1 MSSAAEP
8 LSPCRPDVVLRPTV
22 LRPTVLRRLR
32 PTVLHDPSGP
42 ALPWLHADEPPSSPA
57 ALTST
62 TQRGYPSRQR
72 GFFVPACAAGG
83 IGARVRAAGE
93 DAPSGASDRK
103 TTGPMSEQTEQQA
116 QQDAGRATYDVAAAQ
131 DRWRK
136 VWEEL
141 NPFQAADDGSR
152 ERRYA
157 LTMFPYPSGDLHMG
171 HAEVMALH
179 DVIAR
184 YWWQRGYDVMNPIGW
199 DSFGLPAENAAI
211 KRGEHPATY
220 TYANIETQA
229 ESFRRYAV
237 SFDWSRRLHTSDP
250 EYYRWT
256 QWLFLRFREQGL
268 AYRKFSPVNW
278 CPVDQTV
285 LANEQVVQGT
295 CERCGAEVTK
305 RELSQWYF
313 KVTDYAQRL
322 LDDMEQLKD
331 TWPERVLAMQRN
343 WIGRSEGAHVDFEIE
358 AADGQPARSV
368 TVFTTRPDTLFGATF
383 FVVAADAKLAAEI
396 CAPEHREGYEAYL
409 EEVRK
414 ETEIDRLSTERE
426 KTGVFLGRHAVNP
439 VNGERVPVWAADYVL
454 ADYGTG
460 AVMAVPAHDQ
470 RDLDFAKAF
479 GLPVRRVVDTGEP
492 NPEQTYVA
500 TVGDGVYVNSASDGF
515 SLDGLSDKA
524 SGISRTVARLE
535 EEGRGKGA
543 VNFRLRDWLLSRQRF
558 WGCPIPIVHCEACG
572 EVPVPDEQLPVEL
585 PDLRGADLKPKG
597 TSPLA
602 AAEEWVN
609 TSCPS
614 CGGPAK
620 RDSDTM
626 DTFVDSSWYFLRYCS
641 PDYTDG
647 PFDPAAVR
655 SWMPAHQYV
664 GGVEHA
670 ILHLLYSRFFTK
682 VLHDMGMIDFVEPF
696 TALLNQGQV
705 INQGKAMSKSL
716 GNGVNLGEMID
727 EYGVDAVRLT
737 LVFAGP
743 PEDDIDWADVSPA
756 GSLKFLQRAWRLSGD
771 VSSAPGTEF
780 AGGDETL
787 RKATHRTL
795 AEVEHLLDGHRF
807 NVVVARVM
815 ELVNVTRKAIDSGCG
830 LADPAVREATEAVAI
845 VLSLVAPYT
854 AEEMWERLGHEP
866 TVARVGWPVVEEA
879 LLVQE
884 SVTAIVQ
891 VGGKLRAKLEVSP
904 DISEADLEA
913 MALAEPVIQR
923 SLEGRTVRKVIVRA
937 PKLVNIVAS

>member
-1 MSSAAEP
+1 
-8 LSPCRPDVVLRPTV
+8 
-22 LRPTVLRRLR
+22 
-32 PTVLHDPSGP
+32 
-42 ALPWLHADEPPSSPA
+42 
-57 ALTST
+57 
-62 TQRGYPSRQR
+62 
-72 GFFVPACAAGG
+72 
-83 IGARVRAAGE
+83 
-93 DAPSGASDRK
+93 
-103 TTGPMSEQTEQQA
+103 MSEQREE
-116 QQDAGRATYDVAAAQ
+116 RETYDVVATQ
-131 DRWRK
+131 DKWRK

-141 NPFQAADDGSR
+141 NPFQAADDGSK

-184 YWWQRGYDVMNPIGW
+184 FWWQQGYDVLNPIGW

-211 KRGEHPATY
+211 KLDEHPATY

-229 ESFRRYAV
+229 ESFKRYGI

-256 QWLFLRFREQGL
+256 QWLFLRFRERGL

-278 CPVDQTV
+278 CPNDQTV
-285 LANEQVVQGT
+285 LANEQVVQGQ

-313 KVTDYAQRL
+313 KVTEYAQRL
-322 LDDMEQLKD
+322 LDDMAQLEGK
-331 TWPERVLAMQRN
+331 WPDRVLAMQRN
-343 WIGRSEGAHVDFEIE
+343 WIGRSEGAHVVFEVE
-358 AADGQPARSV
+358 GHGPV

-396 CAPEHREGYEAYL
+396 VTDEQRPAFESYL
-409 EEVRK
+409 AEVRK
-414 ETEIDRLSTERE
+414 SSDIDRLSTERP
-426 KTGVFLGRHAVNP
+426 KTGVFLGVHATNP
-439 VNGERVPVWAADYVL
+439 VNGEQIPVYAADYVL

-460 AVMAVPAHDQ
+460 AIMAVPAQDQ
-470 RDLDFAKAF
+470 RDWDYAKAF
-479 GLPVRRVVDTGEP
+479 DLPIVRTVEPPADFEGDAYVGTGR
-492 NPEQTYVA
+492 A
-500 TVGDGVYVNSASDGF
+500 INSANDEV
-515 SLDGLSDKA
+515 SLNGMDIPEAKSTIIAWLESKGL
-524 SGISRTVARLE
+524 GNGT
-535 EEGRGKGA
+535 

-558 WGCPIPIVHCEACG
+558 WGCPIPIVHCPDCG
-572 EVPVPDEQLPVEL
+572 EVAVPDDQLPVVL
-585 PDLRGADLKPKG
+585 PENIKGADLKPKG

-609 TSCPS
+609 VDCPS

-641 PDYTDG
+641 PDFTDG
-647 PFDPAAVR
+647 PFDPDAVR
-655 SWMPAHQYV
+655 NWMPAHQYV

-727 EYGVDAVRLT
+727 LYGVDAVRLT
-737 LVFAGP
+737 MVFAGP
-743 PEDDIDWADVSPA
+743 PEDDIDWADLSPQ

-771 VSSAPGTEF
+771 VASEPG
-780 AGGDETL
+780 ASPADGDVAL
-787 RKATHRTL
+787 RKMTHKTVHEAAQL
-795 AEVEHLLDGHRF
+795 VESHRF
-807 NVVVARVM
+807 NVMVAKIM
-815 ELVNVTRKAIDSGCG
+815 ELVNATRKAVDSGCG
-830 LADPAVREATEAVAI
+830 PADPAVREATEAVAI
-845 VLSLVAPYT
+845 LLSLVAPYT
-854 AEEMWERLGHEP
+854 AEEMWDRIGHP
-866 TVARVGWPVVEEA
+866 ATVAKAGWPAVDEA
-879 LLVQE
+879 LLVE
-884 SVTAIVQ
+884 DEVTAIVQ
-891 VGGKLRAKLEVSP
+891 VQGKLRAKLQVSP
-904 DISEADLEA
+904 SISATDLEA
-913 MALAEPVIQR
+913 AAMADENIVRA
-923 SLEGRTVRKVIVRA
+923 LEGKTVRKVIVRE
-937 PKLVNIVAS
+937 PSLVNIVAG